1 MILSQV
7 KNEHIQ
13 AFLQGHDWDFLI
25 GSVHEINGELFE
37 VDKKWSREQGETL
50 WLRYFELLCA
60 AVSSGYFS
68 LVSHP
73 VRMRVKPVISTT
85 IVEAQGVTRDFHGGG
100 GVVHAL
106 RGIDLRIEPGEFV
119 ALRGRSGSGK
129 TTLLN
134 ILIGLDNPTQGRVI
148 ILGEDL
154 ARLSE
159 TERARLRRESIGM
172 MFQNAH
178 LFPSLTAQE
187 NVEVPLRLARLDPMQ
202 RTQKSRRAL
211 EMVGLALRAH
221 HRGLELSG
229 GEQQRVALARALV
242 HEPRFIVADEPTGNL
257 DSVTGRDIAQLLHAI
272 VHQSQ
277 IGLLVATHDATIVAS
292 SDRVLQIQDGRIVE
306 TATV

>member
-1 MILSQV
+1 M
-7 KNEHIQ
+7 
-13 AFLQGHDWDFLI
+13 
-25 GSVHEINGELFE
+25 
-37 VDKKWSREQGETL
+37 
-50 WLRYFELLCA
+50 
-60 AVSSGYFS
+60 
-68 LVSHP
+68 
-73 VRMRVKPVISTT
+73 KPDISTAIAET
-85 IVEAQGVTRDFHGGG
+85 QEVTRDFHGGG

-134 ILIGLDNPTQGRVI
+134 ILIGLDNPTHGRVI

-187 NVEVPLRLARLDPMQ
+187 NIEVPLRLARLDPRQ
-202 RTQKSRRAL
+202 RTQKSKRAL
-211 EMVGLALRAH
+211 EMVGLGPRAH

-229 GEQQRVALARALV
+229 GEQQRVALARALA

-272 VHQSQ
+272 THQSQ

-306 TATV
+306 AAPV